1 MLVLVILSLG
11 IIFTGLIRNPYI
23 QTYTARI
30 VAIHLSEYLQ
40 SSVKIDKLYISTF
53 FTLRAQGVE
62 INDLQNKPLIHFKN
76 LYLAADI
83 NKAFDFGLAFR
94 TVEIDS
100 AMVFIRQYRRQKE
113 LNITNILNRFKFSAT
128 TDTLNKTPF
137 ELSINKLTL
146 KNARFSYQVEE
157 KIAEGSFGVNYS
169 DFDIFDIQAEIKDI
183 QILNDSILAKIESLS
198 AIEKCG
204 FQLNHLEGKLTIS
217 GKGASLLE
225 AMLETPSSKAELDLN
240 FDYENWADYLEFIEK
255 VNLRG
260 EVFASDFNLNDIA
273 YFAPEMEGMDNQLE
287 IFGTFS
293 GPISNLRARNL
304 ELAMGEKTQ
313 FKGSAQLTGLP
324 NIYETFISLRVQEFK
339 TTISDIQKINLPQG
353 KKITQIPEIV
363 SSIGTVRIKGNFT
376 GFYNDFVSNA
386 SFQTNIGKLTTDI
399 QFSSNAQSKIT
410 QYRGD
415 FKGRQFNLGRF
426 LEQDNVYGKVDFDLK
441 VKGEGLD
448 IENLRADVSGKI
460 GTFVFKQNKLEDIS
474 INGMFQERQFTGNI
488 SVKDEL
494 ISADFR
500 GHISFDSIV
509 PVFDFNLKLANT
521 HLAWLGLMAVD
532 SSTVISS
539 DIQLNFSGNTIDNI
553 RGNVQLDN
561 TELIYK
567 NEIYKMRRMRI
578 QTQSDLNNR
587 RTILLNSDFVD
598 GEAEGDFLLTELKT
612 TSNIFLNYYLPKLF
626 NAEIQSTDL
635 ETKNLAWDIRF
646 KDFSKIMPL
655 FSKNLKLS
663 KNGKWKGKFDVDRN
677 NIESQI
683 ELESAVYQGIVI
695 RKFKLDI
702 LSDTKSLRADLSTE
716 EIVFKEEQPTDTL
729 RLGIDNLHFSAKA
742 LQDNVDFV
750 LNWHNNFKDI
760 KNEADI
766 VGFIDLSQIPSFD
779 LKFSKA
785 NLIVNDTIWHIYDD
799 NKLRVVDNQLF
810 FEKFGFFSGSQKI
823 EWSGALDRKNE
834 KALIAKFNHFDVS
847 NFDILTNYKGIDLD
861 GFIDGEIQFLNL
873 LENADFLANLQVNQ
887 FKVNKEMIGNVFL
900 NSKRNL
906 DKSIFINAEIV
917 KQISENQ
924 NIKPLILE
932 GLYFPDKQNN
942 ALDFS
947 LILDQLPIQVASP
960 FLYKWVDQ
968 FNGTASGNV
977 LITGSTSMPNLKG
990 KIRFNEVDFRIIYL
1004 NTNYKL
1010 SANIDVNNDFFDIR
1024 DADFRDEA
1032 GNKAM
1037 VYGGLLH
1044 NHLKNFG
1051 VDLSIWPENFMILNT
1066 RKGMNSLFYGKAF
1079 AKGTVDISGPFDA
1092 IHMNINLEANRGS
1105 EIVIPINL
1113 AADVSKN
1120 EFINF
1125 INRKDST
1132 SEKKVKKAIQELS
1145 SFSLNMDLS
1154 LNPNAKV
1161 EIILP
1166 EDLGNIQGV
1175 GYGDL
1180 NLNLN
1185 RAGVFTMAGDY
1196 QVNKGTFLFTIKN
1209 VYKKRFDLVDGGTIS
1224 WTGDPYSGELNMKA
1238 VYHVKTSLNT
1248 LGASQDTSF
1257 RTRIPVDCVI
1267 GLKDKILNPTVKFG
1281 FEFPNSSEEIRQL
1294 VFSQIDT
1301 TNEAEMSRQILS
1313 LLVLNSFSFSSATG
1327 NSSISSGVSG
1337 SSLQLVAN
1345 QLGNWLSQIS
1355 NDVNVGINYRPGGT
1369 ITNEEVEVALSTQLF
1384 NERVMIDGNFGYQ
1397 NLANAPNSNT
1407 SNIVGDINVEV
1418 KITKD
1423 GRFRLKAFNRTNTID
1438 LIDNTAP
1445 YTQGVGVFYR
1455 KEYNVFKDLFIRQR
1469 KKKEPEK
1476 AKDPEIETATQSQ
1489 SGS

>member
-1 MLVLVILSLG
+1 MVLVILSLG
-11 IIFTGLIRNPYI
+11 IIFTGLIHNPYI

-53 FTLRAQGVE
+53 LTLRAQGVE

-83 NKAFDFGLAFR
+83 NKALEFGLAFR

-100 AMVFIRQYRRQKE
+100 ALVFIRKYHGQKE
-113 LNITNILNRFKFSAT
+113 FNITNIINKFIFST
-128 TDTLNKTPF
+128 TADTLIPKSF
-137 ELSINKLTL
+137 DLIINKLTL
-146 KNARFSYQVEE
+146 KNARFSYQIEDE
-157 KIAEGSFGVNYS
+157 IRDGSFGINYS
-169 DFDIFDIQAEIKDI
+169 DLDIFDIQADI
-183 QILNDSILAKIESLS
+183 EDIRIHNDSIYAKIESLS
-198 AIEKCG
+198 AAEKCG
-204 FQLNHLEGKLTIS
+204 FQLFHLEGQLMIS
-217 GKGASLLE
+217 GKGSHLLE
-225 AMLETPSSKAELDLN
+225 ANIETPSSELALDLN
-240 FDYENWADYLEFIEK
+240 FDYEHWADYLEFIEK

-287 IFGTFS
+287 IFGTFN

-363 SSIGTVRIKGNFT
+363 SSIGTVRVKGNFT

-386 SFQTNIGKLTTDI
+386 SFQTNIGNLTTDI
-399 QFSSNAQSKIT
+399 QFRNDIQSGIT

-426 LEQDNVYGKVDFDLK
+426 LKQEDVFGKVDFDVK
-441 VKGEGLD
+441 VKGEGL
-448 IENLRADVSGKI
+448 ELEKLFADVSGKI
-460 GTFVFKQNKLEDIS
+460 GTFEFKQNKMEDIS
-474 INGMFQERQFTGNI
+474 INGLFQERQFTGNI
-488 SVKDEL
+488 SVQDEL
-494 ISADFR
+494 INADFR
-500 GHISFDSIV
+500 GQFNFDTIV
-509 PVFDFNLKLANT
+509 PVFDFNLKLVHT
-521 HLAWLGLMAVD
+521 HLAWLGLMSVD

-539 DIQLNFSGNTIDNI
+539 DIKMNFSGNTLDNI

-567 NEIYKMRRMRI
+567 NEAYEMQKLRI
-578 QTQSDLNNR
+578 QTQSDQNNR
-587 RTILLNSDFVD
+587 RTIVLISDFVD
-598 GEAEGDFLLTELKT
+598 GEAEGDFLLSELKT
-612 TSNIFLNYYLPKLF
+612 TSNVFLSHYLPKLF
-626 NAEIQSTDL
+626 SPEKLDVDL
-635 ETKNLAWDIRF
+635 KTKNLAWNIQF
-646 KDFSKIMPL
+646 KDFSKIIPL

-677 NIESQI
+677 NIESQL
-683 ELESAVYQGIVI
+683 ELENAIYRGVVI
-695 RKFKLDI
+695 RKLKLDI
-702 LSDTKSLRADLSTE
+702 SSDKRSLTADLSSA

-729 RLGIDNLHFSAKA
+729 RLGIDNLHFSARA
-742 LQDNVDFV
+742 LNDSVAFV
-750 LNWHNNFKDI
+750 LNWRNNNESI
-760 KNEADI
+760 KNEADMA
-766 VGFIDLSQIPSFD
+766 GFVDLSKIPTLD

-785 NLIVNDTIWHIYDD
+785 NLIVNDTIWHIYSD
-799 NKLRVVDNQLF
+799 NKLQIVESQIY
-810 FEKFGFFSGSQKI
+810 FERFGFFSGSQKV
-823 EWSGALDRKNE
+823 ELSGAIEKKNE
-834 KALIAKFNHFDVS
+834 KSLIVKFDHFDVS
-847 NFDILTNYKGIDLD
+847 NFDILTNYKRIDLD
-861 GFIDGEIQFLNL
+861 GLIDGEIQFLNL
-873 LENADFLANLQVNQ
+873 LENVGFLANLQVSQ
-887 FKVNKEMIGNVFL
+887 LKVNKELIGNVFL

-906 DKSIFINAEIV
+906 DKSIFVNAEIV
-917 KQISENQ
+917 KQIDENQ
-924 NIKPLILE
+924 SIKPLILE
-932 GLYFPDKQNN
+932 GLYFPERQENSF
-942 ALDFS
+942 DFS
-947 LILDQLPIQVASP
+947 LVLNQLPIQVASP
-960 FLYKWVDQ
+960 FLYTWVDQ
-968 FNGTASGNV
+968 FAGTASGSV
-977 LITGSTSMPNLKG
+977 LIGGSPKMPSLKG
-990 KIRFNEVDFRIIYL
+990 KITFDEVGFRIIYL
-1004 NTNYKL
+1004 NTKYIL

-1044 NHLKNFG
+1044 NHLKDFG
-1051 VDLSIWPENFMILNT
+1051 VDLSIWPQNFMVLNT
-1066 RKGMNSLFYGKAF
+1066 RKGMNSLFYGEAF
-1079 AKGTVDISGPFDA
+1079 ARGTVDISGPFDA

-1125 INRKDST
+1125 INRKDSI
-1132 SEKKVKKAIQELS
+1132 SAKKEKKAIQELS

-1154 LNPNAKV
+1154 LNPNAKI

-1185 RAGVFTMAGDY
+1185 RTGVFTMAGDY
-1196 QVNKGTFLFTIKN
+1196 QISKGTFLFTIKN

-1224 WTGDPYSGELNMKA
+1224 WTGDPYAGELNMKA

-1327 NSSISSGVSG
+1327 NSSITTGVSG

-1355 NDVNVGINYRPGGT
+1355 NDVNVGIKYRPGGA

-1384 NERVMIDGNFGYQ
+1384 DERVTIDGNFGYQ

-1476 AKDPEIETATQSQ
+1476 AKDPEIETAPQSQ